1 MYAKSFTFIS
11 LLLTTCPLY
20 AEVVLD
26 GTLGHRGALEGPH
39 YAIGAEL
46 GSQHGGNLF
55 HSFSDFNINTGE
67 SATFSGPYTVKNVI
81 SRITGGNPSHI
92 NGVLSST
99 IPNADMYFLNPNGMM
114 FGPNARLDVLGS
126 FHASTA
132 HTLYFQDGGQFN
144 ASQPNN
150 SLLTIAPIKAFGFLD
165 NHIAPISVEGQGE
178 ITQADWEI
186 NPVGLNV
193 SEGKTLSLIGGNIKI
208 KNGTFYRTVKVD
220 EEGNESNIIKELPV
234 ILAPAGRI
242 NLASIARAGDVTL
255 KPEDLQLSAQ
265 RGEVI
270 LENTYI
276 TTTKKGSSSGDIYIR
291 AGRFFL
297 DNARVQTNTFDEK
310 EGGDINVQADEL
322 KAINGGV
329 LTSASHST
337 GQGGRIIIKVSGK
350 TEFSGGKILDEDI
363 ILPGGIKFDTLEGKK
378 IILPSGLVVAS
389 LKGNGGTILLET
401 GSLSLKEGAG
411 INAATFG
418 EGKGGDIKI
427 KASDVIS
434 LSGISLFGIDSFNLS
449 SSISA
454 SAKNKTEKAGGGG
467 SIELEAKQLYLKNG
481 ALIGGFNFGKSQG
494 SHLDIK
500 VAENIVLS
508 AGENKEASSILTIA
522 MGEGDAGNIRLEA
535 QKLTVQDGS
544 TISAATMG
552 AGKGGNIN
560 IQVDEVSLSGLDT
573 QGEGSS
579 ILAATLS
586 LSDLD
591 IESGEILTDLLEL
604 ADLLETENTGDG
616 GTIELVAD
624 HLILKDDAIIGVGTF
639 GTGHGG
645 NINIQAKTIHLSSGG
660 SIEAASEVQGNA
672 GHVTLRVE
680 ETVKMQD
687 SSINTEAFNAHG
699 GDIDIQSLGYLYLID
714 SGITTSINAKD
725 SSDGN
730 ILLNNA
736 FIILDNSKIIAKT
749 KSGEGGDIDITTKGI
764 YTFLPSEI
772 KASGDLNIQ
781 ITVAK
786 DALESLMILPAKFF
800 EAKKQL
806 QPSCSQRAKER
817 SHFVVIKSE
826 GIPNSPDDLLPSGPA
841 LSNQTAV
848 LEYQPDLP
856 KRLKTNLSNKNNEV
870 EIVPPQLF

>member
-11 LLLTTCPLY
+11 LTTLLTTCPLY

-55 HSFSDFNINTGE
+55 HSFSDFNINIGE

-132 HTLYFQDGGQFN
+132 NTLYFQDGGQFN

-178 ITQADWEI
+178 ITQADWESH
-186 NPVGLNV
+186 PVGLNV
-193 SEGKTLSLIGGNIKI
+193 SEGKTLSLIGGDIKI
-208 KNGTFYRTVKVD
+208 KNGTFYRTVRVD

-234 ILAPAGRI
+234 IIAPNGRI
-242 NLASIARAGDVTL
+242 NLASIAQAGDVTL

-265 RGEVI
+265 RGDVI

-276 TTTKKGSSSGDIYIR
+276 TTTKKGSNSGDIYIR

-411 INAATFG
+411 INAATLG
-418 EGKGGDIKI
+418 EGKGGHIKI

-434 LSGISLFGIDSFNLS
+434 LSGISLFGIDSFSLS

-454 SAKNKTEKAGGGG
+454 SAKNKTEKSGGGG
-467 SIELEAKQLYLKNG
+467 SIELEAKQLYLKDG

-522 MGEGDAGNIRLEA
+522 MGEGDAGHIRLEA
-535 QKLTVQDGS
+535 QKLTMLDGS

-560 IQVDEVSLSGLDT
+560 IQVSDVVSLSGLDA

-579 ILAATLS
+579 ILAVTLS

-591 IESGEILTDLLEL
+591 IDRGEIL
-604 ADLLETENTGDG
+604 ADLFKIENTGDG
-616 GTIELVAD
+616 GTIELVTD
-624 HLILKDDAIIGVGTF
+624 HLILKEDAIIGVGTL

-645 NINIQAKTIHLSSGG
+645 NINIQAKIINLSSGG

-680 ETVKMQD
+680 DTVKMQD

-736 FIILDNSKIIAKT
+736 FIILDNSQIIAKT

-806 QPSCSQRAKER
+806 QPSCSPKTKER

-841 LSNQTAV
+841 LSNQTAA

-856 KRLKTNLSNKNNEV
+856 KRVIINLSNKNKEL